1 MYELSPSDLENM
13 SDEDKV
19 RHLTQQI
26 RSYEALPE
34 VDPALNNIFPAL
46 YYEISHVLA
55 RMGDDESALSYL
67 ERVKEVPG
75 LDSRLPWERGEVY
88 ARMGKPLLAL
98 EAFTEALALNMG
110 PWLWQRI
117 QEICE
122 SVGESP
128 EKWLARSRQ
137 IRADRRWIFPD
148 LNLETPDGQ
157 QRNLHD
163 FLGSGGGV
171 IVFFSPG

>member
-1 MYELSPSDLENM
+1 MND
-13 SDEDKV
+13 
-19 RHLTQQI
+19 RARRLTQQI

-34 VDPALNNIFPAL
+34 SDRALTNKFPAL

-55 RMGDDESALSYL
+55 RLGDGESALSYL

-75 LDSRLPWERGEVY
+75 LDSHLDGHRGEVY
-88 ARMGKPLLAL
+88 ERLGKPLLAI
-98 EAFTEALALNMG
+98 EAFTQALALNMN

-117 QEICE
+117 QELCE

-137 IRADRRWIFPD
+137 IRAERRWTFPD
-148 LNLETPDGQ
+148 LNLETPDSQ
-157 QRNLHD
+157 KRNLHD
-163 FLGSGGGV
+163 FLGSDGSV
-171 IVFFSPG
+171 VVFFSPG